1 MPKQIGKIVDDDK
14 KETKIR
20 KMPIWVILIL
30 GLIIVGALY
39 AIGYELW
46 GEPKQEIN
54 PNIVLIED
62 RDIITDF
69 NHDGYADYVKY
80 IYVEIIYGG
89 EEANFQTGTGE

>member
-1 MPKQIGKIVDDDK
+1 MTKQVEK
-14 KETKIR
+14 KP
-20 KMPIWVILIL
+20 MPIWAIIIIGIIAL
-30 GLIIVGALY
+30 GAITIIVSEFVGQ
-39 AIGYELW
+39 
-46 GEPKQEIN
+46 PKQEIN